1 MRRPFL
7 PALAALVISLGA
19 GTGEARD
26 AAETPGAVETQ
37 TGGTGLQRDVI
48 FGEYSPLSRSAEVAR
63 RMLSPLAMA
72 EIARVSASSHLTLRE
87 QPIDLQHERFAI
99 YVPATAPPQG
109 YALLSFIPPWQGA
122 TLPSGWARVLDKH
135 GMIFVSASNSGNSEK
150 TLDRRIPLA
159 LLGAYNIMQRYP
171 VDKDRVYVGG
181 LSGGSRVAMRVALS
195 FPDLF
200 HGALLNAGSDSI
212 GNDQAVL
219 PPADLLQLFQSTR
232 LVYVTGTADTWNME
246 NDVGSRQSMNEW
258 CVFQTFTETM
268 QRTGHEIAPPSALD
282 HSLSTLDARS
292 APNTEK
298 LADCRQRIA
307 KQVSAKLQDV
317 NDLLDHG
324 KSHEAWQQL
333 VKLDVRYGGLAAPQ
347 SLEIASRIGEHR

>member
-1 MRRPFL
+1 MRRRCL
-7 PALAALVISLGA
+7 PALAALVISLRA
-19 GTGEARD
+19 A
-26 AAETPGAVETQ
+26 AAETLGAVETQ
-37 TGGTGLQRDVI
+37 TAGTGLQREVV
-48 FGEYSPLSRSAEVAR
+48 FGEYSPLSRSAEVAQ
-63 RMLSPLAMA
+63 RMLSPLAKQ
-72 EIARVSASSHLTLRE
+72 EIARVSANSHLTLRE
-87 QPIDLQHERFAI
+87 QSIDLAHERFAV

-200 HGALLNAGSDSI
+200 HGALLNAGSDPI
-212 GNDQAVL
+212 GNGQAIL
-219 PPADLLQLFQSTR
+219 PQADLLQLFQSTR
-232 LVYVTGTADTWNME
+232 LVYVTGTADTWNFE
-246 NDVGSRQSMNEW
+246 NDVGSRQSMNDW
-258 CVFQTFTETM
+258 CVFQTFTESM
-268 QRTGHEIAPPSALD
+268 QRAGHEIAPPAALD
-282 HSLSTLDARS
+282 HALSTLDARA
-292 APNTEK
+292 APDAEK
-298 LADCRQRIA
+298 LAECRQRIA
-307 KQVSAKLQDV
+307 KQMSAKLRDV
-317 NDLLDHG
+317 NDLLERG
-324 KSHEAWQQL
+324 KSHDAWQQL

-347 SLEIASRIGEHR
+347 SIEIGGRIGGRR